1 MEFPSA
7 EEFLARCDEHKNKYL
22 NQSPKVEK
30 ERKIKLETEL
40 KMMEIEND
48 LRLATLKIQKLIL
61 DYKILDERKFII
73 SVDSLSK
80 HSECHPQ
87 IKIMINKLADEKGY
101 KAIYTLKEY
110 GVQWRSVVDTYVECT
125 LIPLSEYVG

>member
-7 EEFLARCDEHKNKYL
+7 DEFLARCDEHKNKYL
-22 NQSPKVEK
+22 NQNPKVEK
-30 ERKIKLETEL
+30 ERKIKLETEI

-48 LRLATLKIQKLIL
+48 LRLATLKIQKLIM

-73 SVDSLSK
+73 SMSDLSR
-80 HSECHPQ
+80 HTECHPQ

-101 KAIYTLKEY
+101 KVTYTIKEY
-110 GVQWRSVVDTYVECT
+110 EVQWRSKVDTYTECN
-125 LIPLSEYVG
+125 LVPLSEYTE